1 MNLTQL
7 LTQRRT
13 LLRQGHLANL
23 AFAYVRL
30 SEFAQRL
37 DRAGLKGTV
46 RLRHAETET
55 GIAWPTLTVDG
66 ANASVVE
73 EHFTDEDVIEWAD
86 VFTFITAENELD
98 LVFSPEG
105 LAERFLVPLR
115 AELEHAGVVVDLQPP
130 SSASQAHRTAGES

>member
-55 GIAWPTLTVDG
+55 GTMRRWWRST
-66 ANASVVE
+66 S
-73 EHFTDEDVIEWAD
+73 
-86 VFTFITAENELD
+86 
-98 LVFSPEG
+98 
-105 LAERFLVPLR
+105 RM
-115 AELEHAGVVVDLQPP
+115 
-130 SSASQAHRTAGES
+130 RT